1 MPDNFTFLTERLLE
15 TPTAEQ
21 NSINPYIQ
29 QVIQT
34 YFFTSYHKKTQNR
47 QVAQQKITSQKLRG
61 VNGTGLG
68 DTVAAPPTTLARQ
81 SIQQYLSYLHI
92 LTVCT
97 SKNGTF
103 FLYFCHYSLLTLVTK
118 NIYAELGNKLLEK
131 RPFMP
136 LPPYLCLSRW
146 SLLLP
151 RDCQILFCFVNSF
164 RGSFK
169 AFRLTLHEQRL
180 QQKNTR
186 LISELRKT
194 LIQQQGIHLRV
205 DEGGLPLSKTHSTR
219 WSILFLYTLTGSY
232 DNE

>member
-1 MPDNFTFLTERLLE
+1 MQFMFKCMPICNKQIFLKIFGKYVVLPNISLYLLV
-15 TPTAEQ
+15 TSCPSH
-21 NSINPYIQ
+21 NSSKVVNL
-29 QVIQT
+29 VVLT
-34 YFFTSYHKKTQNR
+34 YNYN
-47 QVAQQKITSQKLRG
+47 
-61 VNGTGLG
+61 
-68 DTVAAPPTTLARQ
+68 
-81 SIQQYLSYLHI
+81 
-92 LTVCT
+92 VCT

-180 QQKNTR
+180 Q
-186 LISELRKT
+186 
-194 LIQQQGIHLRV
+194 
-205 DEGGLPLSKTHSTR
+205 
-219 WSILFLYTLTGSY
+219 
-232 DNE
+232 